1 MREVFKCLGIRLD
14 EDCFTV
20 IDKDIANVKNEHCVD
35 DDMLWEDQL
44 EDKSVLMNDE
54 FTSILPLT
62 IDLGESSVS
71 NALVQKE
78 DLQEGQ
84 SLLVSIEHLV
94 FPKVSG

>member
-1 MREVFKCLGIRLD
+1 M
-14 EDCFTV
+14 

-71 NALVQKE
+71 NALVLKE
-78 DLQEGQ
+78 DCQEGQ